1 MDGRTALKLLREKG
15 EDHFDL
21 VITDVHMPDMDG
33 FQLLELI
40 GLEMDLPVI
49 SIINL
54 SLALS
59 SFASEC
65 FTFYFLS
72 RLILLAH
79 GN

>member
-1 MDGRTALKLLREKG
+1 
-15 EDHFDL
+15 
-21 VITDVHMPDMDG
+21 MPDMDG

-65 FTFYFLS
+65 FTFYV
-72 RLILLAH
+72 
-79 GN
+79 G

>member
-65 FTFYFLS
+65 FTFYV
-72 RLILLAH
+72 
-79 GN
+79 G

>member
-54 SLALS
+54 SLAPS
-59 SFASEC
+59 SFASKY
-65 FTFYFLS
+65 FTFYLLS
-72 RLILLAH
+72 RLTLLAH
-79 GN
+79 SH